1 MSDQVQTLLSRL
13 DKVKKTGNS
22 SWIACCPSHDDSSPS
37 LAIKDSDGKILI
49 HCFAGCETIDVIES
63 VGLTFSDLMPEKYTK
78 DQKPTKKPFKD
89 SELIRFIAQ
98 ETTIIYLTGVKL
110 MKGEQIIDE
119 ELERFNLAVSK
130 IREAQRYVTEN
141 Y

>member
-1 MSDQVQTLLSRL
+1 MSNQVQTLLSSL
-13 DKVKKTGNS
+13 DKVKKTGIN

-49 HCFAGCETIDVIES
+49 HCFAGCETSDVIES
-63 VGLTFSDLMPEKYTK
+63 VGLTFSDLMPEKFTK

-119 ELERFNLAVSK
+119 ERERFELAVSK